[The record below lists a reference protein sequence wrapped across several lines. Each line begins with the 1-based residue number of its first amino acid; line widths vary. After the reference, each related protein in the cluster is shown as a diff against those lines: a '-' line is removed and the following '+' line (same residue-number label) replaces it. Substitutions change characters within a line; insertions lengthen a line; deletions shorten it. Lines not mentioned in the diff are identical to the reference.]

1 MIMRKRIYELPSRF
15 SKGKF
20 FCLLALLL
28 IAGCWATPAQ
38 SDARQERQYQIVD
51 LGSLGG
57 TSSRGNSIN
66 DRGWVAGFSNLSATV
81 RHAAL
86 WRNNSTTPIDLGTL
100 GSPQR
105 NSNVTWSVKNNNG
118 SIVGISQT
126 DTPMPLGENWSCV
139 AFFPPAT
146 ATGYTCLGFVWEDGA
161 MRPLN
166 PLPGGF
172 NSFATGANNRRE
184 VVGWAE
190 NGIHDPTCVDNN
202 QVLQFRPVV
211 WQARSGAISELPTP
225 PGDSSGAATAIN
237 NRGQIVGIT
246 GDCDQAI
253 GRRTARHAVL
263 WDRGTITGLG
273 NLGAEYWNTPTNI
286 NHRGDVVGF
295 AGTPGDVEGNIL
307 QAFIWTRSEGMKR
320 LPPLSRTGHVH
331 AEAYGINERR
341 QVVGI
346 SCDADSVDC
355 RAVIWEDGV
364 AKDLNDLK
372 NPSFTARL
380 EQAKDINERGEITG
394 RSFNPTT
401 GERRAFLAI
410 PG

>member
-1 MIMRKRIYELPSRF
+1 MRKRIYELPKRF
-15 SKGKF
+15 SKEKF

-28 IAGCWATPAQ
+28 IAGCWTTPAQ
-38 SDARQERQYQIVD
+38 SSLRERQYKIVD

-57 TSSRGNSIN
+57 VNSRGNSIN
-66 DRGWVAGFSNLSATV
+66 DRGWIAGYSNLSATV

-86 WRNNSTTPIDLGTL
+86 WRAGSTTPLDLGTL

-118 SIVGISQT
+118 LIVGISQT
-126 DTPMPLGENWSCV
+126 DTPMPLGENWSCA

-146 ATGYTCLGFVWEDGA
+146 ATGYTCLGFVWEDGVKRA
-161 MRPLN
+161 LN
-166 PLPGGF
+166 PLPGGN

-190 NGIHDPTCVDNN
+190 NGIHDPTCVANN

-211 WQARSGAISELPTP
+211 WQARSGEISELPTP

-263 WDRGTITGLG
+263 WDRGTIIDLG

-286 NHRGDVVGF
+286 NNRGDVVGF

-307 QAFIWTRSEGMKR
+307 QAFIWTRGEGMKR
-320 LPPLSRTGHVH
+320 LPPLSRAGHVH

-346 SCDADSVDC
+346 SCDADFVDC
-355 RAVIWEDGV
+355 RAVIWEDG
-364 AKDLNDLK
+364 AAQDLNDLK
-372 NPSFTARL
+372 DSSFTARL
-380 EQAKDINERGEITG
+380 EHAKDINERGEIAG
-394 RSFNPTT
+394 RSFNPTS
-401 GERRAFLAI
+401 GERRAFLAV
-410 PG
+410 PAKNR